1 VELTFSLG
9 AREKQLGREVLDASN
24 IESHRRELGMKEASE
39 KKEYFWNIFGETE
52 VVS

>member
-1 VELTFSLG
+1 MQAISEG
-9 AREKQLGREVLDASN
+9 HK
-24 IESHRRELGMKEASE
+24 RELGMKEASE